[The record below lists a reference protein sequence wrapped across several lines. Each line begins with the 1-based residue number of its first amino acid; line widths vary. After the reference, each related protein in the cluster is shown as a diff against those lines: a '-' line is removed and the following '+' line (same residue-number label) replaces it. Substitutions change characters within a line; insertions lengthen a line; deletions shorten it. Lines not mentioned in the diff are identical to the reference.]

1 MQTSPERL
9 AELEQVRAAA
19 VDASLEADQMEA
31 EARKAR
37 RKATARMKDYE
48 RRLQEAQRENP

>member
-19 VDASLEADQMEA
+19 VDASLEADRIEA

-48 RRLQEAQRENP
+48 RRLQEAQREN